1 MLAHGA
7 IDPPAAGGLQFTL
20 TLEASVPS
28 RLPSPRAPLHFFPS
42 VFRRLSIPTILP
54 DGGSFLFNLAA
65 SAINLFTPGRFTSA
79 RLRSLTLRTPFALP
93 SSSFSGSASIAPRK
107 NASVTCS
114 FLSTKTHSGPFESNA
129 GVFHGL
135 TYSSQSAA
143 VFFTSARTAFI
154 TPENFP
160 AFFTYAS
167 IHNRPSLPSMV
178 GILPSSS
185 PPPLQ
190 PLILVLVQSS
200 RSVLPL
206 LHLFHHANL
215 LQRFQML
222 HHHLQRHRPIL
233 RRHRIANLLRIS
245 LPVREIQNLACILFA
260 AAPQSFVI

>member
-54 DGGSFLFNLAA
+54 DGGSFLFNFAA

-114 FLSTKTHSGPFESNA
+114 FPSTKTHSGPFESNA

-143 VFFTSARTAFI
+143 VFFTSARTAFM
-154 TPENFP
+154 TPESLLD
-160 AFFTYAS
+160 FFTYAS
-167 IHNRPSLPSMV
+167 IHNRPSFPSMV
-178 GILPSSS
+178 GMLPSLS
-185 PPPLQ
+185 PPPFAAAY
-190 PLILVLVQSS
+190 SS
-200 RSVLPL
+200 ARSIFSFRSSL
-206 LHLFHHANL
+206 LHLFHNPDL
-215 LQRFQML
+215 LQRLQIF
-222 HHHLQRHRPIL
+222 HHQFERHRP
-233 RRHRIANLLRIS
+233 
-245 LPVREIQNLACILFA
+245 
-260 AAPQSFVI
+260 